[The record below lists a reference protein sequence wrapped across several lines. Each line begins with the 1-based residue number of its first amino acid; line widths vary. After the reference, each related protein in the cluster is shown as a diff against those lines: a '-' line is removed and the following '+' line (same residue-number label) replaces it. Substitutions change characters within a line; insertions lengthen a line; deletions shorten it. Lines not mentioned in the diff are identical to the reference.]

1 MEIYLFYGNN
11 YSIIEDKINNIILKN
26 NIDANNVIKYDMENN
41 LDNIIEELSMNS
53 LFGDK
58 KAVIVD
64 ITFKE
69 EVDDKKI
76 EEFLDKSKNNSNI
89 LIFNCANE
97 KIDTRRKIY
106 KIINKYGKIEELNK
120 NHDYVVDYIKK
131 SLQDNNKSMDINY
144 FLSKVNDDLDN
155 IKNELDKLMLYK
167 LEDKNITNND
177 IDDLVISNIEDDI
190 FALTDSV
197 INRNI
202 DRSLE
207 LYNKFMEK
215 NYEPIYI
222 IGLLGNQ
229 FTLLYQVKKLYNM
242 GKNNNDIASIL
253 NVHPY
258 RVKLAIQNS
267 YYYTESDLI
276 KYIYKLANLDKDI
289 KTGNIDKTLGLEL
302 FLINKDI

>member
-1 MEIYLFYGNN
+1 MNLYLFYGNN
-11 YSIIEDKINNIILKN
+11 KTIINNKINNIVDKYNIVEN
-26 NIDANNVIKYDMENN
+26 NIIKYDLEDN
-41 LDNIIEELSMNS
+41 LDNIIEEASMIS
-53 LFGDK
+53 LFGDTK
-58 KAVIVD
+58 LI
-64 ITFKE
+64 IINTTFKE
-69 EVDDKKI
+69 EIDIDKLEDYLKNYNTNSYLV
-76 EEFLDKSKNNSNI
+76 FVSNDKV
-89 LIFNCANE
+89 
-97 KIDTRRKIY
+97 DTRRKLYKLITKYGTVEDVSNDNNYIRSYIKEYIKDY
-106 KIINKYGKIEELNK
+106 KI
-120 NHDYVVDYIKK
+120 
-131 SLQDNNKSMDINY
+131 DINY

-302 FLINKDI
+302 FLINKDV

>member
-1 MEIYLFYGNN
+1 MNLYLFYGNN
-11 YSIIEDKINNIILKN
+11 KTIINNKINNIVDKYNIVEN
-26 NIDANNVIKYDMENN
+26 NIIKYDLEDN
-41 LDNIIEELSMNS
+41 LDNIIEEASMIS
-53 LFGDK
+53 LFGDIK
-58 KAVIVD
+58 LI
-64 ITFKE
+64 IINTTFKE
-69 EVDDKKI
+69 EIDIDKFEDYLKNYNTNSYLV
-76 EEFLDKSKNNSNI
+76 FVSNDKV
-89 LIFNCANE
+89 
-97 KIDTRRKIY
+97 DTRRKLYKLITKYGTVEDVSNDNNYIRSYIKEYIKDY
-106 KIINKYGKIEELNK
+106 KI
-120 NHDYVVDYIKK
+120 
-131 SLQDNNKSMDINY
+131 DINY

-229 FTLLYQVKKLYNM
+229 FTLLYQVKKLYNI
-242 GKNNNDIASIL
+242 GKNNNDIATIL

-289 KTGNIDKTLGLEL
+289 KTGNIDKTIGLEL

>member
-1 MEIYLFYGNN
+1 MNLYLFYGNN
-11 YSIIEDKINNIILKN
+11 KTIINNKINNIVDKYNIVEN
-26 NIDANNVIKYDMENN
+26 NIIKYDLEDN
-41 LDNIIEELSMNS
+41 LDNIIEEASMIS
-53 LFGDK
+53 LFGDTK
-58 KAVIVD
+58 LI
-64 ITFKE
+64 IINTTFKE
-69 EVDDKKI
+69 ELDIDKL
-76 EEFLDKSKNNSNI
+76 EDYLKNYNTNSYLVFVSND
-89 LIFNCANE
+89 
-97 KIDTRRKIY
+97 KIDTRRKLYKLITKYGTVEDVSNDNNYIRSYIKEYIKDY
-106 KIINKYGKIEELNK
+106 KI
-120 NHDYVVDYIKK
+120 
-131 SLQDNNKSMDINY
+131 DINY

-215 NYEPIYI
+215 NYVPIYI

-302 FLINKDI
+302 FLINKDV

>member
-1 MEIYLFYGNN
+1 MNLYLFYGNN
-11 YSIIEDKINNIILKN
+11 KTIINNKINNIVDKYNIVEN
-26 NIDANNVIKYDMENN
+26 NIIKYDLEDN
-41 LDNIIEELSMNS
+41 LDNIIEEASMIS
-53 LFGDK
+53 LFGDTK
-58 KAVIVD
+58 LI
-64 ITFKE
+64 IINTTFKE
-69 EVDDKKI
+69 ELDIDKL
-76 EEFLDKSKNNSNI
+76 EDYLKNYNTNSYLVFVSND
-89 LIFNCANE
+89 
-97 KIDTRRKIY
+97 KIDTRRKLYKLITKYGTVEDVSNDNNYIRSYIKEYIKDY
-106 KIINKYGKIEELNK
+106 KI
-120 NHDYVVDYIKK
+120 
-131 SLQDNNKSMDINY
+131 DINY

-202 DRSLE
+202 DRSLK

-276 KYIYKLANLDKDI
+276 KYIYKLANLDKNI

-302 FLINKDI
+302 FLINKDV

>member
-155 IKNELDKLMLYK
+155 IKNELDKLILYK
-167 LEDKNITNND
+167 INDSHIENSD
-177 IDDLVISNIEDDI
+177 IDNLVIPNIEEEI
-190 FALTDSV
+190 FILSDSV
-197 INRNI
+197 IKKDKKKSI
-202 DRSLE
+202 E
-207 LYNKFMEK
+207 LYQNFLNR

-222 IGLLGNQ
+222 ISLLGSQ
-229 FTLLYQVKKLYNM
+229 FHFLYQVKRLYNQN
-242 GKNNNDIASIL
+242 KSNDEIASIL
-253 NVHPY
+253 SAHPY
-258 RVKLAIQNS
+258 RVKLTIKNS
-267 YYYTESDLI
+267 YIYTEEILL
-276 KYIYKLANLDKDI
+276 KKIYELANMDKNI
-289 KTGNIDKTLGLEL
+289 KLGNIDKNLALEM
-302 FLINKDI
+302 FLVEG

>member
-97 KIDTRRKIY
+97 KIDTR
-106 KIINKYGKIEELNK
+106 
-120 NHDYVVDYIKK
+120 
-131 SLQDNNKSMDINY
+131 S
-144 FLSKVNDDLDN
+144 
-155 IKNELDKLMLYK
+155 
-167 LEDKNITNND
+167 
-177 IDDLVISNIEDDI
+177 
-190 FALTDSV
+190 
-197 INRNI
+197 
-202 DRSLE
+202 
-207 LYNKFMEK
+207 
-215 NYEPIYI
+215 
-222 IGLLGNQ
+222 
-229 FTLLYQVKKLYNM
+229 
-242 GKNNNDIASIL
+242 
-253 NVHPY
+253 
-258 RVKLAIQNS
+258 
-267 YYYTESDLI
+267 
-276 KYIYKLANLDKDI
+276 
-289 KTGNIDKTLGLEL
+289 
-302 FLINKDI
+302 

>member
-1 MEIYLFYGNN
+1 MNLYLFYGNN
-11 YSIIEDKINNIILKN
+11 KSIINDKINNIINKYNIVDN
-26 NIDANNVIKYDMENN
+26 NIIKYDLEDN
-41 LDNIIEELSMNS
+41 LDNIIEEASMIS
-53 LFGDK
+53 LFGDTK
-58 KAVIVD
+58 LILINA
-64 ITFKE
+64 TFKE
-69 EVDDKKI
+69 DIDVDKLEEYLKHYNNNTYIVFMSNDKV
-76 EEFLDKSKNNSNI
+76 
-89 LIFNCANE
+89 
-97 KIDTRRKIY
+97 DTRRKLY
-106 KIINKYGKIEELNK
+106 KLITKYGTIEEVNGD
-120 NHDYVVDYIKK
+120 NNYIRSYIKEYIK
-131 SLQDNNKSMDINY
+131 DYMIDINY
-144 FLSKVNDDLDN
+144 FLSKVSDNLDN

-167 LEDKNITNND
+167 MEDKNITNKD
-177 IDDLVISNIEDDI
+177 IDDLVIPNIEEDI

-197 INRNI
+197 ITNNI
-202 DRSLE
+202 DKSIT

-253 NVHPY
+253 GVHPY

-276 KYIYKLANLDKDI
+276 KYIYKLGNLDKDI

>member
-1 MEIYLFYGNN
+1 MNLYLFYGNN
-11 YSIIEDKINNIILKN
+11 KTIINNKINNIVDKYNIVEN
-26 NIDANNVIKYDMENN
+26 NIIKYDLEDN
-41 LDNIIEELSMNS
+41 LDNIIEEASMIS
-53 LFGDK
+53 LFGDTK
-58 KAVIVD
+58 LI
-64 ITFKE
+64 IINTTFKE
-69 EVDDKKI
+69 EIDIDKL
-76 EEFLDKSKNNSNI
+76 EDYLKNYNTNSYLVFVSND
-89 LIFNCANE
+89 
-97 KIDTRRKIY
+97 KIDTRRKLYKLITKYGTVEDVSNGNNYIRSYIKEYIKDY
-106 KIINKYGKIEELNK
+106 KI
-120 NHDYVVDYIKK
+120 
-131 SLQDNNKSMDINY
+131 DINY

-302 FLINKDI
+302 FLINKDV

>member
-1 MEIYLFYGNN
+1 MNLYLFYGNN
-11 YSIIEDKINNIILKN
+11 KTIINNKINNIVDKYNIVEN
-26 NIDANNVIKYDMENN
+26 NIIKYDLEDN
-41 LDNIIEELSMNS
+41 LDNIIEEASMIS
-53 LFGDK
+53 LFGDTK
-58 KAVIVD
+58 LI
-64 ITFKE
+64 IINTTFKE
-69 EVDDKKI
+69 ELDIDKL
-76 EEFLDKSKNNSNI
+76 EDYLKNYNTNSYLVFVSND
-89 LIFNCANE
+89 
-97 KIDTRRKIY
+97 KIDTRRKLYKLITKYGTVEDVSNDNNYIRSYIKEYIKDY
-106 KIINKYGKIEELNK
+106 KI
-120 NHDYVVDYIKK
+120 
-131 SLQDNNKSMDINY
+131 DINY

-302 FLINKDI
+302 FLINKDV

>member
-1 MEIYLFYGNN
+1 MNLYLFYGNN
-11 YSIIEDKINNIILKN
+11 KTIINNKINNIVDKYNIVEN
-26 NIDANNVIKYDMENN
+26 NIIKYDLEDN
-41 LDNIIEELSMNS
+41 LDNIIEEASMIS
-53 LFGDK
+53 LFGDTK
-58 KAVIVD
+58 LI
-64 ITFKE
+64 IINTTFKE
-69 EVDDKKI
+69 ELDIDKL
-76 EEFLDKSKNNSNI
+76 EDYLKNYNTNSYLVFVSND
-89 LIFNCANE
+89 
-97 KIDTRRKIY
+97 KIDTRRKLYKLITKYGTVEDVSNDNNYIRSYIKEYIKDY
-106 KIINKYGKIEELNK
+106 KI
-120 NHDYVVDYIKK
+120 
-131 SLQDNNKSMDINY
+131 DINY

-229 FTLLYQVKKLYNM
+229 FTLLYQVKKLYNI

>member
-1 MEIYLFYGNN
+1 MNLYLFYGNN
-11 YSIIEDKINNIILKN
+11 KTIINNKINNIVDKYNIVEN
-26 NIDANNVIKYDMENN
+26 NIIKYDLEDN
-41 LDNIIEELSMNS
+41 LDNIIEEASMIS
-53 LFGDK
+53 LFGDIK
-58 KAVIVD
+58 LI
-64 ITFKE
+64 IINTTFKE
-69 EVDDKKI
+69 EIDIDKFEDYLKNYNTNSYLV
-76 EEFLDKSKNNSNI
+76 FVSNDKV
-89 LIFNCANE
+89 
-97 KIDTRRKIY
+97 DTRRKLYKLITKYGTVEDVSNDNNYIRSYIKEYIKDY
-106 KIINKYGKIEELNK
+106 KI
-120 NHDYVVDYIKK
+120 
-131 SLQDNNKSMDINY
+131 DINY

-242 GKNNNDIASIL
+242 GKTNNDIATIL

>member
-155 IKNELDKLMLYK
+155 IKNELDKLILYK
-167 LEDKNITNND
+167 INGSHIENSD
-177 IDDLVISNIEDDI
+177 IDNLVIPNIEEEI
-190 FALTDSV
+190 FVLSDSV
-197 INRNI
+197 IKKDKKKSI
-202 DRSLE
+202 E
-207 LYNKFMEK
+207 LYQNFLNR

-222 IGLLGNQ
+222 ISLLGSQ
-229 FTLLYQVKKLYNM
+229 FHFLYQVKRLYNQN
-242 GKNNNDIASIL
+242 KSNDEIASIL
-253 NVHPY
+253 SAHPY
-258 RVKLAIQNS
+258 RVKLTIQNS
-267 YYYTESDLI
+267 YIYTEEILL
-276 KYIYKLANLDKDI
+276 KKIYELANMDKNI
-289 KTGNIDKTLGLEL
+289 KLGDIDKNLALEM
-302 FLINKDI
+302 FLVEG

>member
-1 MEIYLFYGNN
+1 MNLYLFYGNN
-11 YSIIEDKINNIILKN
+11 KTIINNKINNIVDKYNIVEN
-26 NIDANNVIKYDMENN
+26 NIIKYDLEDN
-41 LDNIIEELSMNS
+41 LDNIIEEASMIS
-53 LFGDK
+53 LFGDTK
-58 KAVIVD
+58 LI
-64 ITFKE
+64 IINTTFKE
-69 EVDDKKI
+69 ELDIDKL
-76 EEFLDKSKNNSNI
+76 EDYLKNYNTNSYLVFVSND
-89 LIFNCANE
+89 
-97 KIDTRRKIY
+97 KIDTRRKLYKLITKYGTVEDVSNDNNYIRSYIKEYIKDY
-106 KIINKYGKIEELNK
+106 KI
-120 NHDYVVDYIKK
+120 
-131 SLQDNNKSMDINY
+131 DINY

-229 FTLLYQVKKLYNM
+229 FTLLYQVKKLYNI

-302 FLINKDI
+302 FLINKDV

>member
-1 MEIYLFYGNN
+1 MNLYLFYGNN
-11 YSIIEDKINNIILKN
+11 KTIINNKINNIVDKYNIVEN
-26 NIDANNVIKYDMENN
+26 NIIKYDLEDN
-41 LDNIIEELSMNS
+41 LDNIIEEASMIS
-53 LFGDK
+53 LFGDTK
-58 KAVIVD
+58 LI
-64 ITFKE
+64 IINTTFKE
-69 EVDDKKI
+69 ELDIDKL
-76 EEFLDKSKNNSNI
+76 EDYLKNYNTNSYLVFVSND
-89 LIFNCANE
+89 
-97 KIDTRRKIY
+97 KIDTRRKLYKLITKYGTVEDVSNDNNYIRSYIKEYIKDY
-106 KIINKYGKIEELNK
+106 KI
-120 NHDYVVDYIKK
+120 
-131 SLQDNNKSMDINY
+131 DINY